1 MTCRCYNSA
10 IMLEALMSTPVLVKV
25 LGTLGLIL
33 IVNLLRVPFVLSVV
47 IGTLALA
54 AWCGHAP
61 LAILSIGAGRLFSLE
76 ALLLAIAIYAVIGL
90 SSQMEACGVMRDLV
104 NTLQA
109 RYSRKAA
116 LAMLPAV
123 IGFLPMPGG
132 ALFSAPLVDR
142 CDTEGAIPPLLKTQI
157 NYWFRH
163 IWEYWWPLYPGVL
176 LMMQIT
182 KLQVWQLMLVGV
194 PLTLTALSAGYI
206 VYLRRLPAFKCEPEE
221 NANTESL
228 PSLLLPVI
236 VIVVSYAVVT
246 LAYTGIRRLY
256 PGLPEL
262 DNFIPMIAGVA
273 CAMCVLQHRRPL
285 PWSAWKKIIISTK
298 TLQMM
303 GIVLSLQVYGGY
315 IDANLPNGVPL
326 IEVMRGDLARWGIPL
341 IAVMMIIPFIS
352 GLTFGVAFGF
362 VGASLPIVVSLL
374 GPHPTT
380 GLLLSTTVLAYG
392 CGYLGMMLSPMHVC
406 IVVTNEHFRTSLY
419 RSLAGILK
427 PAAAVFCGVIVVHLA
442 VKWLL
447 GG

>member
-1 MTCRCYNSA
+1 
-10 IMLEALMSTPVLVKV
+10 MLEALMSAPVLVKV

-33 IVNLLRVPFVLSVV
+33 VVNLLRVPFVLAVV

-54 AWCGHAP
+54 AWCGHPPA
-61 LAILSIGAGRLFSLE
+61 AILSIGAHRLFSPE
-76 ALLLAIAIYAVIGL
+76 ALLLGVAIYVVIWL

-104 NTLQA
+104 HTLQA

-132 ALFSAPLVDR
+132 ALFSAPLIDR
-142 CDTEGAIPPLLKTQI
+142 CDTDGNIPPLLKTQI

-182 KLQVWQLMLVGV
+182 GLQVWQLMLVGV
-194 PLTLTALSAGYI
+194 PLTLAALGAGYFF
-206 VYLRRLPAFKCEPEE
+206 YLRRLPRFEYTPEE
-221 NANTESL
+221 QEATESL
-228 PSLLLPVI
+228 PSLLLPIIVI
-236 VIVVSYAVVT
+236 VIVYAAVALGYAGVRW
-246 LAYTGIRRLY
+246 LQ
-256 PGLPEL
+256 PGLPKL
-262 DNFIPMIAGVA
+262 DNFIPMIIGVV
-273 CAMCVLQHRRPL
+273 CAMFVLQRRRPL
-285 PWSAWKKIIISTK
+285 PWATWKKIMLSTK

-303 GIVLSLQVYGGY
+303 AIVLALHVYGAY
-315 IDANLPNGVPL
+315 IGAKLPNGTPL
-326 IEVMRGDLARWGIPL
+326 IAEMRGDLAHWGIPL
-341 IAVMMIIPFIS
+341 IAVMMLIPFIS

-374 GPHPTT
+374 GPTPS
-380 GLLLSTTVLAYG
+380 LVQVLSTTVLAYG
-392 CGYLGMMLSPMHVC
+392 CGYIGMMLSPMHVC
-406 IVVTNEHFRTSLY
+406 LVVTNEHFGSSLY

>member
-1 MTCRCYNSA
+1 
-10 IMLEALMSTPVLVKV
+10 MLEAIMSVPVLVKV
-25 LGTLGLIL
+25 LGTIGLIL
-33 IVNLLRVPFVLSVV
+33 VVNLLRVPFILAVV

-54 AWCGHAP
+54 FWCGQPPA
-61 LAILSIGAGRLFSLE
+61 AILSIGAQQLFSLE
-76 ALLLAIAIYAVIGL
+76 ALLLAMAIYVVIWL

-104 NTLQA
+104 HTLQA

-132 ALFSAPLVDR
+132 ALFSAPLIDR
-142 CDTEGAIPPLLKTQI
+142 CDTGGAIPPLLKTQI

-182 KLQVWQLMLVGV
+182 GLQVWQLMLVGA
-194 PLTLTALSAGYI
+194 PLTLAALVAGYFF
-206 VYLRRLPAFKCEPEE
+206 YLRRLPAFECETVERE
-221 NANTESL
+221 ATEPL
-228 PSLLLPVI
+228 WSLLLPVI
-236 VIVVSYAVVT
+236 VIVIVYAAVALGYAGV
-246 LAYTGIRRLY
+246 RWLY

-262 DNFIPMIAGVA
+262 DNFIPMIIGVA
-273 CAMCVLQHRRPL
+273 CAIGVLQRRRPL
-285 PWSAWKKIIISTK
+285 PWATWKKIMLSPK

-303 GIVLSLQVYGGY
+303 AIVLALHVYGGY
-315 IDANLPNGVPL
+315 IGADLPGGVAL
-326 IEVMRGDLARWGIPL
+326 MEVMRGDLARWGIPL
-341 IAVMMIIPFIS
+341 IAVMILIPFIA

-374 GPHPTT
+374 GPDPT
-380 GLLLSTTVLAYG
+380 LMQVLSTTVLAYG
-392 CGYLGMMLSPMHVC
+392 CGYVGMMLSPMHVC
-406 IVVTNEHFRTSLY
+406 LVVTNEHFGSSLY

-427 PAAAVFCGVIVVHLA
+427 PSAAVFCGVIVVHLA
-442 VKWLL
+442 VKWIL

>member
-1 MTCRCYNSA
+1 
-10 IMLEALMSTPVLVKV
+10 MLEAFMSAPVLVKV

-33 IVNLLRVPFVLSVV
+33 VVNLLRVPFVAAVLV
-47 IGTLALA
+47 GTLALA
-54 AWCGHAP
+54 MWCGHPPADI
-61 LAILSIGAGRLFSLE
+61 LAIGAHRLLTLE
-76 ALLLAIAIYAVIGL
+76 SLLLAVAIYAVIWL

-104 NTLQA
+104 TTLQA

-132 ALFSAPLVDR
+132 ALFSAPLIDR
-142 CDTEGAIPPLLKTQI
+142 CDAEGNIPPLLKTQI

-182 KLQVWQLMLVGV
+182 GLQVWQLMLVGV
-194 PLTLTALSAGYI
+194 PLTLTALGAGYFF
-206 VYLRRLPAFKCEPEE
+206 YLRRLPAFECETGEQEVTAPL
-221 NANTESL
+221 S
-228 PSLLLPVI
+228 SLLLPVI
-236 VIVVSYAVVT
+236 VIVIVYAAVA
-246 LAYTGIRRLY
+246 LAYASVRRFS
-256 PGLPEL
+256 PHLPAL
-262 DNFIPMIAGVA
+262 DNFIPMIIGVV
-273 CAMCVLQHRRPL
+273 CAMVVLQRRRPL
-285 PWSAWKKIIISTK
+285 ARAAWKKIMFSTK
-298 TLQMM
+298 ALQMM
-303 GIVLSLQVYGGY
+303 AIVLALHVYGGY
-315 IDANLPNGVPL
+315 ITADLPGGIPL
-326 IEVMRGDLARWGIPL
+326 IQEMKRDLDLWGIPL

-374 GPHPTT
+374 GPNPS
-380 GLLLSTTVLAYG
+380 LVQILSTTVLAYG
-392 CGYLGMMLSPMHVC
+392 CGYLGMMISPMHVC

-427 PAAAVFCGVIVVHLA
+427 PAAAVFCGVIVVHLV
-442 VKWLL
+442 VKWML

>member
-1 MTCRCYNSA
+1 
-10 IMLEALMSTPVLVKV
+10 MLEALISAPVLVKV

-33 IVNLLRVPFVLSVV
+33 IINLLRVPFVLAVL

-54 AWCGHAP
+54 LWCGHPPADI
-61 LAILSIGAGRLFSLE
+61 LAIGAHRLFTLE
-76 ALLLAIAIYAVIGL
+76 SLLLAAAIYVVIWL

-104 NTLQA
+104 TTLQV

-132 ALFSAPLVDR
+132 ALFSAPLIDR
-142 CDTEGAIPPLLKTQI
+142 CDTDGNIPPLLKTQI

-182 KLQVWQLMLVGV
+182 GLQVWQLMLVGL
-194 PLTLTALSAGYI
+194 PLTLTALGAGYFF
-206 VYLRRLPAFKCEPEE
+206 YLRRLPVFEFDMGEKEATEPL
-221 NANTESL
+221 S
-228 PSLLLPVI
+228 SLLLPVI
-236 VIVVSYAVVT
+236 IIVIVYAAVA
-246 LAYTGIRRLY
+246 LGYGGARRLQ

-262 DNFIPMIAGVA
+262 DNFIPMIAGVV
-273 CAMCVLQHRRPL
+273 CAMCVLQRRRPL
-285 PWSAWKKIIISTK
+285 PWAAWKKIILSTK

-303 GIVLSLQVYGGY
+303 AIVLALHLYGGY
-315 IDANLPNGVPL
+315 IKADLPNGVPL
-326 IEVMRGDLARWGIPL
+326 IEVMKGDLDRWGIPL
-341 IAVMMIIPFIS
+341 LAVMMIIPFIA

-374 GPHPTT
+374 GLDTS
-380 GLLLSTTVLAYG
+380 LVKLLSTTVLSYG
-392 CGYLGMMLSPMHVC
+392 CGYLGMMISPMHVC
-406 IVVTNEHFRTSLY
+406 IVVTSEHFRTPLY

-427 PAAAVFCGVIVVHLA
+427 PAAAVFCGVIVVHLV
-442 VKWLL
+442 VKWIL